1 MHVLQSFAAV
11 NNPVSD
17 HQRTKSA
24 AILRRSE
31 KDVQRVTTVQLN

>member
-11 NNPVSD
+11 NKPVSD

-24 AILRRSE
+24 AILHRSDN
-31 KDVQRVTTVQLN
+31 DVQKGVE